1 MDYIGAV
8 FFTIVADFGVGGSGV
23 AYQAYVKAQVGAHAH
38 RGGNAVVGGETRHH
52 QVGDA
57 VGFEARGEV
66 VGLALCSRNLD
77 NAHALAS
84 FGSLTEL
91 YLMNNELSDVAP

>member
-1 MDYIGAV
+1 M
-8 FFTIVADFGVGGSGV
+8 
-23 AYQAYVKAQVGAHAH
+23 
-38 RGGNAVVGGETRHH
+38 VGGEARDH
-52 QVGDA
+52 QVGD
-57 VGFEARGEV
+57 GISFEALGEV

-77 NAHALAS
+77 NAHALAR